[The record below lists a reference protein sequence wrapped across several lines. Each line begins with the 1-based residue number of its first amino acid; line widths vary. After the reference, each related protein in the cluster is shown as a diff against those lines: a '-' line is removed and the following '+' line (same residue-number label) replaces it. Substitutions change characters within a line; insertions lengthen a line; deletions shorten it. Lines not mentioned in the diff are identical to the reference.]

1 MKNLKKFSYLFVCS
15 ALVAACSGEKAA
27 TPAAPAPA
35 RAVLL
40 TPPGKTVAV
49 VNGEAVTEPMLAV
62 FASGR
67 GLDVADPA
75 ARQRAL
81 DALVENVMLAQDAHA
96 RGLGARPD
104 VQAEVAL
111 VGVQQLAGRNL
122 AELRRELVPTDDQV
136 RAYYDQEAARTGGI
150 ELNLQ
155 HILFATEA
163 EARAALQRAQAP
175 GADFAA
181 LMGEYGAGS
190 AKQARDLGWA
200 NLTQLP
206 DELGAA
212 AQTTAD
218 GTTGSAPVQT
228 KFGWHV
234 YRRVASRPFAPPPFE
249 QVREGARKQYTDQLL
264 AERVAAL
271 REKAKIEMQAPATSA
286 N

>member
-1 MKNLKKFSYLFVCS
+1 MKNLKNAFYLIVLTS
-15 ALVAACSGEKAA
+15 VISACSGEKAA
-27 TPAAPAPA
+27 SPAAPAPPK
-35 RAVLL
+35 AVLL
-40 TPPGKTVAV
+40 TPPGQAVAV
-49 VNGEAVTEPMLAV
+49 INGETISEPMLSV
-62 FASGR
+62 FAAGR
-67 GLDVADPA
+67 GLDASNPA

-81 DALVENVMLAQDAHA
+81 DALVENVLLAQDAHA
-96 RGLGARPD
+96 RGLGARPE

-122 AELRRELVPTDDQV
+122 AELRRELAPTDEQV

-163 EARAALQRAQAP
+163 EARDALQRVQAP

-181 LMGEYGAGS
+181 LMGEYAAGS

-206 DELGAA
+206 EELAAA
-212 AQTTAD
+212 AQATAD
-218 GTTGSAPVQT
+218 GAIGAAPVQT

-234 YRRVASRPFAPPPFE
+234 YRRVASRPFSPPPFE
-249 QVREGARKQYTDQLL
+249 QVREGARKQYTEQLV

-271 REKAKIEMQAPATSA
+271 REKAKIEIATPAKG
-286 N
+286 